1 MILILQSQLND
12 LEELARIQVSKHSSS
27 HLLTR
32 PFGRRP
38 RLILPCI
45 ILDFNE
51 SVLDLSTDTKEYHEA
66 GKQRSSYITKF
77 AAEEQNKI
85 NAKTSQHAE
94 EQH

>member
-1 MILILQSQLND
+1 
-12 LEELARIQVSKHSSS
+12 
-27 HLLTR
+27 
-32 PFGRRP
+32 
-38 RLILPCI
+38 LPCI